1 LIKVKERRPGL
12 RNIPADTHHMRNF
25 PMVLPHE
32 FKRIRLDLARSK
44 EFPAGSA
51 QHGYEFVVPLDV
63 KGHIDTA
70 LWRAH
75 RDHCRVRRFWQGE
88 DDQIGQVV
96 HKPGGQEHARWVF
109 DYDRNRVDDDEA
121 GYRFGAHVF
130 APGEYVTIKDQDQSH
145 TFRVES
151 VEPAK

>member
-1 LIKVKERRPGL
+1 M
-12 RNIPADTHHMRNF
+12 A
-25 PMVLPHE
+25 LPHE

-44 EFPAGSA
+44 EFPSGSP
-51 QHGYEFVVPLDV
+51 QHGYEFVVPLDA

-109 DYDRNRVDDDEA
+109 DYDRNRLDDDEA

-130 APGEYVTIKDQDQSH
+130 APGEYVTLRDQDASH
-145 TFRVES
+145 TFRVVS
-151 VEPAK
+151 VEPST